1 MSVREARVVEKRH
14 HSRAKVAW
22 PIFAEYDRKI
32 INGEAINISHSGAL
46 ILIQESIEPGE
57 VFEMAVSVPF
67 GYRPIRAI
75 AEVVRPQ
82 TASSDVDYGPYGMG
96 VQFIM
101 ISEEDRKLILSGV
114 AGHLDKKS
122 RAY

>member
-1 MSVREARVVEKRH
+1 MSVREARVVEKHH

-46 ILIQESIEPGE
+46 ILIQEPIEPGE

-101 ISEEDRKLILSGV
+101 ISEKDRKLILSGV

>member
-1 MSVREARVVEKRH
+1 MSAREASLIEKRH

-22 PIFAEYDRKI
+22 PVFAEYNRKI

-46 ILIQESIEPGE
+46 IFIQEPIEPGE

-67 GYRPIRAI
+67 GYRPIRTI

-82 TASSDVDYGPYGMG
+82 TTSSDVDYGPYGMG
-96 VQFIM
+96 VHFLM
-101 ISEEDRKLILSGV
+101 ISKEDRKLILTRV
-114 AGHLDKKS
+114 AGHPDKKS
-122 RAY
+122 GAY

>member
-1 MSVREARVVEKRH
+1 
-14 HSRAKVAW
+14 VAW
-22 PIFAEYDRKI
+22 PVFAEYDRKI

-46 ILIQESIEPGE
+46 IFTQEPIEPGE

-101 ISEEDRKLILSGV
+101 ISEEDRELILSRV

-122 RAY
+122 GAY

>member
-22 PIFAEYDRKI
+22 PVFAEYDRKI

-46 ILIQESIEPGE
+46 ILTQEPLEPGE
-57 VFEMAVSVPF
+57 VFELVASVPF
-67 GYRPIRAI
+67 RYRPIWAI

-101 ISEEDRKLILSGV
+101 ISEEDRELILSRV

-122 RAY
+122 GAY